1 MTEPRVTFE
10 AFLEAELGSL
20 LRFAAVLTG
29 DAGLAEDVLQEVL
42 FRATARW
49 DSIGRMDQPR
59 GYVRRMIV
67 NEYLSWRR
75 RSWRSVPAGT
85 GEDVSDRQAPDIGA
99 EVVQRHALLAELA
112 RLPGRQRAV
121 IVLRYYEG
129 LPDAEVAHVL
139 GCRPATVRG
148 YAARALAALRVDS
161 AAPRPRRQLRTEAGT
176 CPHGTPT

>member
-1 MTEPRVTFE
+1 
-10 AFLEAELGSL
+10 
-20 LRFAAVLTG
+20 
-29 DAGLAEDVLQEVL
+29 
-42 FRATARW
+42 
-49 DSIGRMDQPR
+49 
-59 GYVRRMIV
+59 
-67 NEYLSWRR
+67 
-75 RSWRSVPAGT
+75 
-85 GEDVSDRQAPDIGA
+85 VSDRQAPDIGA

-176 CPHGTPT
+176 CPPGTPT